1 MNAFLYPITT
11 VVVLSLILAPA
22 FVAASV
28 NQSKLINSSSFEDN
42 LKSKIQ
48 NFVSNVLNDT
58 DNIMNSSF
66 INSGNIMNSSS
77 TTNGSNHSS
86 NNIIISSN
94 RVMSTINTND
104 SGSSSSSIKD
114 QVKTINGVCSSI
126 KVGGN
131 GNETISSSGTCD
143 DEMTGG
149 PGADKFTC
157 CEGNDTIKDFNP
169 KEGDVILDSQNC
181 ETVQ

>member
-1 MNAFLYPITT
+1 MFVI
-11 VVVLSLILAPA
+11 SLISAPA

-28 NQSKLINSSSFEDN
+28 NQSSSVNSSSFEDK

-66 INSGNIMNSSS
+66 INSGNIMNSSFMS
-77 TTNGSNHSS
+77 NGSNHSS
-86 NNIIISSN
+86 SNVIISSN
-94 RVMSTINTND
+94 RVMSTVNTND
-104 SGSSSSSIKD
+104 SDSSSSSIKD
-114 QVKTINGVCSSI
+114 QIKTINGVCSSI

-131 GNETISSSGTCD
+131 GNDTIASLGNCN

-157 CEGNDTIKDFNP
+157 GEGNDTIKDFNP
-169 KEGDVILDSQNC
+169 KEGDVILDKQNC